1 MDIKSSIKMMGVSSQ
16 FGIDSKKFLQ
26 NYKLFNSR
34 KTNILGFHFYSA
46 SNVIS
51 NKDLLKMFFN
61 CIDLSLKMEKLLK
74 IKIKLLNLG
83 VDLLHRMEEKVKE
96 KITQI

>member
-1 MDIKSSIKMMGVSSQ
+1 M
-16 FGIDSKKFLQ
+16 IDSKKFLQ

-74 IKIKLLNLG
+74 IKKIKLLNLG
-83 VDLLHRMEEKVKE
+83 EELDLLHRQKTGRKGKE